1 MVTRPC
7 PTTTPELLI
16 PFALVPEGNRDSESI
31 SVMVP
36 LLYRNARGTGFGLES
51 KNLQPTTWP
60 EPPIEVAT
68 ETSAPRV
75 FKFLVVPLLNKVAM
89 SAVALDDTPT
99 PASAT
104 SATRGENLIFR
115 LKLTQELHERTL
127 AELLYLET
135 KFAAS
140 RLLPASPEAINMNV
154 PAIRLVPVRVLAADG
169 PNRRV
174 SGIVANRT
182 CVTLRRFGAQS
193 IRQTY
198 AEV

>member
-1 MVTRPC
+1 MHGGRGSDWNRRTYSPRPGRSRRLRLR
-7 PTTTPELLI
+7 P
-16 PFALVPEGNRDSESI
+16 RH
-31 SVMVP
+31 
-36 LLYRNARGTGFGLES
+36 RRRGYSNSWSFRCRT
-51 KNLQPTTWP
+51 
-60 EPPIEVAT
+60 
-68 ETSAPRV
+68 
-75 FKFLVVPLLNKVAM
+75 KVAM

-115 LKLTQELHERTL
+115 LKLIQELHERTL

-140 RLLPASPEAINMNV
+140 RLLPASPEAININV

>member
-1 MVTRPC
+1 
-7 PTTTPELLI
+7 
-16 PFALVPEGNRDSESI
+16 
-31 SVMVP
+31 
-36 LLYRNARGTGFGLES
+36 
-51 KNLQPTTWP
+51 
-60 EPPIEVAT
+60 
-68 ETSAPRV
+68 
-75 FKFLVVPLLNKVAM
+75 M

-104 SATRGENLIFR
+104 LATRGENLIFR

-154 PAIRLVPVRVLAADG
+154 PAIRLVRVLAADG

-182 CVTLRRFGAQS
+182 CVTLRRYGAQS
-193 IRQTY
+193 NRQTY